1 MTHGR
6 NITEARYKNSVDALH
21 HLMSSHSHIGNGVL
35 IRPRDSR
42 QSFCT
47 ITLNPNGIFFTK
59 SGIEYY
65 FVEISCK
72 DDIQYKIQAFG
83 DEALE
88 LYKEVQ
94 RYISSKEKESSQ
106 IADGSV

>member
-6 NITEARYKNSVDALH
+6 NIIEARYKNSVDALH
-21 HLMSSHSHIGNGVL
+21 QLMSSHAHVGNGAL
-35 IRPRDSR
+35 RPRDNG

-47 ITLNPNGIFFTK
+47 ITTNPNGIFFTK

-106 IADGSV
+106 LADGSV

>member
-6 NITEARYKNSVDALH
+6 NIIEARYKNSVDALH
-21 HLMSSHSHIGNGVL
+21 QLMSSHAHVGNGVL
-35 IRPRDSR
+35 RPRDSG

-47 ITLNPNGIFFTK
+47 ITTNPNGIFFTK

-106 IADGSV
+106 LADGSV